1 MIKSRK
7 FMGKGVAM
15 ANKML
20 IALDCSEGAWGAV
33 EYVAETFGKTPGV
46 GVTLLHILPSLPPAF
61 WDHGHI
67 VVSDKEKKSLQRL
80 VANWEAGQ
88 EKQWQS
94 LVKKAHSRLNQ
105 AGIPKDAVT
114 NKFKPKGY
122 DVAEDILNEA
132 ETGGFDTIVMGRR
145 GLGMAEELLLGSVIS
160 KVVQKAKGC
169 TVTIVE

>member
-1 MIKSRK
+1 
-7 FMGKGVAM
+7 MGKGVAM

-33 EYVAETFGKTPGV
+33 EYVAKTFGKTPGV

-145 GLGMAEELLLGSVIS
+145 GLGMAKTLLLGSVTS

-169 TVTIVE
+169 AVTTVE